1 MIRSAMS
8 SESSESVLEQIWK
21 TSPDEREKLR
31 PYVERAK
38 SYRNEC
44 GCEMG
49 GVFFTGAV
57 VIVILDL
64 FLIHGISGGGWLT
77 GALRGSAF
85 VFCASLLGKAIG
97 IGVARLRLALM
108 YKELRHQYRIVS
120 R

>member
-8 SESSESVLEQIWK
+8 STRTESVLEQIWK

-31 PYVERAK
+31 PFVEKAK

-64 FLIHGISGGGWLT
+64 LVIHGITDGGWLI

-85 VFCASLLGKAIG
+85 VFSASFLGKAIG
-97 IGVARLRLALM
+97 IGVARMRLALM
-108 YKELRHQYRIVS
+108 YRELHHQYRIA
-120 R
+120 RR